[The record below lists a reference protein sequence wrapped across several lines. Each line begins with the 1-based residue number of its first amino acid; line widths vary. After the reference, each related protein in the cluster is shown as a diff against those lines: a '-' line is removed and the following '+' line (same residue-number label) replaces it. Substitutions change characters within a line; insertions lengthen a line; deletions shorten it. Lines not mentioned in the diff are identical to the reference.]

1 MKNLIIVNDF
11 DYVQGGASK
20 VALDTAHL
28 LKNKYNVVF
37 FSAVSDGSNK
47 EEGITFVNTNQR
59 EALRDK
65 NKIRGIINGLY
76 NKRAKKE
83 FVKLLNNYSSD
94 DTIIHVHG
102 WTKALSSSVFVPAF
116 KRGFKVVVTLH
127 DYFTACPNGGFFNYK
142 LNKICE
148 FEAMSHNCMKC
159 NCDSRN
165 IMFKKYRVLRQFIQN
180 RVVKLNEKLKYAIGI
195 SNLNISVLK
204 KYLKNADIT
213 KILNPID
220 LECDYCYDTSNDYYL
235 YLGRVSK
242 EKGVEVFCEA
252 FSKLSMK
259 AVVVGDGSEL
269 NKLKI
274 KYPNI
279 VFTGWKNVKD
289 VKKYLKKARALV
301 VPSLWYEGA
310 PLTPLE
316 AMSFGVPC
324 LISDKCSGREYI
336 GDNGLTFNPY
346 DSEDL
351 VNKVKEF
358 ELNIEKFSK
367 NSFKFVRSFSST
379 EYVKSISNYYDE
391 IINRK

>member
-28 LKNKYNVVF
+28 LKNKYNVIF
-37 FSAVSDGSNK
+37 FSAVSDGK
-47 EEGITFVNTNQR
+47 EKEDGITFVCTNQK
-59 EALRDK
+59 EALKEK
-65 NKIRGIINGLY
+65 NKFKGIINGLY
-76 NKRAKKE
+76 NKKAKKE
-83 FVKLLNNYSSD
+83 FTKLLNNYSKE

-116 KRGFKVVVTLH
+116 KNGFKVVLTLH
-127 DYFTACPNGGFFNYK
+127 DYFSACPNGGFFNYK
-142 LNKICE
+142 ENKICKLK
-148 FEAMSHNCMKC
+148 AMSHECKKC

-165 IMFKKYRVLRQFIQN
+165 YSFKKYRVLRQFIQN
-180 RVVKLNEKLKYAIGI
+180 RVVKLDKNIKYAIGI
-195 SNLNISVLK
+195 SDLNISVLK
-204 KYLKNADIT
+204 KYLKNAKIE

-220 LECDYCYDTSNDYYL
+220 LDLDYTYDKNNDYYL

-242 EKGVEVFCEA
+242 EKGVDIFCEA
-252 FSKLSMK
+252 FSKLGKK

-269 NKLKI
+269 ERLK
-274 KYPNI
+274 KQYPTI
-279 VFTGWKNVKD
+279 TFTGWKNSKD

-324 LISDKCSGREYI
+324 LISNKCSGREYI
-336 GDNGLTFNPY
+336 SDNGLTFDPY
-346 DSEDL
+346 NLDDL
-351 VNKVKEF
+351 INKINEF
-358 ELNIEKFSK
+358 ELNLEKFSK
-367 NSFKFVRSFSST
+367 NSFR
-379 EYVKSISNYYDE
+379 YVKKYNKDNYVSE
-391 IINRK
+391 IIKYYSNL